1 MSSGEDNAAG
11 MRKEREDVDAEAA
24 SEFQHTGEHLLL
36 ALYDGGRLWFR
47 DPFEDGN
54 HLGDRA
60 EELVARG
67 KESRV
72 EIPSTGR
79 REVLVRDGAVDWE
92 ALIVVLDLPVRT
104 MPGRDPEEVW
114 IPVEDYDRVAALL
127 AEARVVE

>member
-1 MSSGEDNAAG
+1 MSSQDDIAAN
-11 MRKEREDVDAEAA
+11 MRIEREIAGAGA
-24 SEFQHTGEHLLL
+24 SPEFQHTGEHLLL

-54 HLGDRA
+54 RLGDRA

-67 KESRV
+67 EESQV

-79 REVLVRDGAVDWE
+79 RELLVRDGAVDWE

-114 IPVEDYDRVAALL
+114 IPAEEYDRVAALL